1 MAVVVT
7 AASGYDLDYVWKNQ
21 AQGDTERQAEG
32 KAGGGYYINAAEAGE
47 APGRWFGLGA
57 RGSRLHA
64 WSAGR
69 T

>member
-21 AQGDTERQAEG
+21 AKAAAERQAEG
-32 KAGGGYYINAAEAGE
+32 KAAGGYYISAAEAGE
-47 APGRWFGLGA
+47 APGRWFGKGAEALGFTA
-57 RGSRLHA
+57 RA
-64 WSAGR
+64 AGR